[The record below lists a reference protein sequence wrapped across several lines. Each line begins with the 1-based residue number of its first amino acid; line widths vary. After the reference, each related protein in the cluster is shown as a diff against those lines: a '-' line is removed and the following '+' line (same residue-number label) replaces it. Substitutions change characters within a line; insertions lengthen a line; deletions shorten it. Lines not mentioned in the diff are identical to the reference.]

1 MDMCRLSFP
10 PNLSSTMNER
20 DKLIAKYAIDL
31 KEKCRITP
39 DMDLLTKVTI
49 ECGPSIYNIDSSII
63 STSSPSQ
70 LKTIRNK
77 FLVGRLGLSFNDNLD
92 EGIAAVLAQYGVTN
106 SIKYRAVMY
115 YLLVQY
121 FKKEYRY

>member
-1 MDMCRLSFP
+1 MCRLSFP

-20 DKLIAKYAIDL
+20 DKLIAKYVIDL
-31 KEKCRITP
+31 KEKCRISP

>member
-1 MDMCRLSFP
+1 MDMRRLSFP

-39 DMDLLTKVTI
+39 DVDLLTKVTI
-49 ECGPSIYNIDSSII
+49 GCGPSIYNIDSSII

-70 LKTIRNK
+70 LKIIRNK

>member
-20 DKLIAKYAIDL
+20 DKLIAKYVIDL
-31 KEKCRITP
+31 KEKCRISP

>member
-1 MDMCRLSFP
+1 MCRLSFP

-31 KEKCRITP
+31 KEKCRISP